1 MTKYQY
7 ASPEWC
13 VEMRAILERLIGEN
27 IDALVDVDFTMCEI
41 ITEVPPNGQ
50 RVVLGAH
57 ITGKGVEFFEDERPA
72 DVIIRGDY
80 AAMLP
85 GARLHHRSATPEQLA
100 AQATHSKEMA
110 KAGRVSATG
119 QLAAAPKP
127 LLRAL
132 AKMHDLVAEIT
143 A

>member
-1 MTKYQY
+1 MTTYQY
-7 ASPEWC
+7 ASPQWC
-13 VEMRAILERLIGEN
+13 AEMRKILERLVTEHL
-27 IDALVDVDFTMCEI
+27 DALGGVDFTMCEI
-41 ITEVPPNGQ
+41 ISDVPPDGR

-57 ITGKGVEFFEDERPA
+57 ITGEGVTFFDTERPA

-85 GARLHHRSATPEQLA
+85 GARLIQRGATPEQLA
-100 AQATHSKEMA
+100 AQAAHSKEMA

-127 LLRAL
+127 VLRAL
-132 AKMHDLVAEIT
+132 SRMHDQVAEIT